1 MDKDL
6 KLEDCQLMFG
16 DCLERMKEIP
26 DNSIDMILC
35 DLPYGVTAR
44 NKWDCVIPFE
54 KLWEHYERIIKENGV
69 IVLTATQPFTTDLI
83 QSNRKLF
90 KYSLVWSKS
99 QVTGFLNAKKQ
110 PLRSHEDILVF
121 YQKQPTYNPKMV
133 KGKRVLKSTGGD
145 STNYGKFT
153 YKPHYS
159 EWYYPKSIIEIP
171 QKRFKGGHP
180 TQKPVALLEYLIRTY
195 TNENNLVLDN
205 CMGSGSTGVACVNTN
220 RKFIGIELDEKY
232 YDISCKRIK
241 DAISEKKQLLF

>member
-1 MDKDL
+1 MKIEPNNIYL
-6 KLEDCQLMFG
+6 G
-16 DCLERMKEIP
+16 DCLDLMKYIP
-26 DNSIDMILC
+26 DKSIDMILC

-54 KLWEHYERIIKENGV
+54 KLWEQYKRVIKENGA

-83 QSNRKLF
+83 QSNRKWF
-90 KYSLVWSKS
+90 KYSLVWSKG

-121 YQKQPTYNPKMV
+121 YQKPPTYNPEMT
-133 KGKRVLKSTGGD
+133 KGKKVLKSTGGD

-180 TQKPVALLEYLIRTY
+180 TQKPVELLEYLIKTY
-195 TNENNLVLDN
+195 TNEGETVLDN
-205 CMGSGSTGVACVNTN
+205 CMGSGSTIVACINTN
-220 RKFIGIELDEKY
+220 RKYIGIEKELKY
-232 YDISCKRIK
+232 FEIAKKRIESVNAVQMELK
-241 DAISEKKQLLF
+241 GV

>member
-1 MDKDL
+1 MKD
-6 KLEDCQLMFG
+6 
-16 DCLERMKEIP
+16 IP
-26 DNSIDMILC
+26 DKSIDMILC

-54 KLWEHYERIIKENGV
+54 KLWEQYKRVIKENGA

-83 QSNRKLF
+83 QSNRKCF
-90 KYSLVWSKS
+90 KYSLVWSKG

-121 YQKQPTYNPKMV
+121 YQKPPTYNPEMT
-133 KGKRVLKSTGGD
+133 KGKKVLKSTGCD

-180 TQKPVALLEYLIRTY
+180 TQKPVELMEYLIKTY
-195 TNENNLVLDN
+195 TNEGETVLDN
-205 CMGSGSTGVACVNTN
+205 CMGSGTTGVACKNLN
-220 RKFIGIELDEKY
+220 RNFIGIELDEKY
-232 YDISCKRIK
+232 FDIAQKRIK
-241 DAISEKKQLLF
+241 AAQAANGR

>member
-1 MDKDL
+1 MEKI
-6 KLEDCQLMFG
+6 QLMQG
-16 DCLERMKEIP
+16 DCLELMKGIA
-26 DNSIDMILC
+26 DKSVDMILC

-54 KLWEHYERIIKENGV
+54 KLWEQYERVVKERGA

-83 QSNRKLF
+83 QSNRKWF

-133 KGKRVLKSTGGD
+133 IGKRVLKSTGGD

-159 EWYYPKSIIEIP
+159 EQYYPKSIIEIP

-180 TQKPVALLEYLIRTY
+180 TQKPVELMEYLVKTY
-195 TNENNLVLDN
+195 TNEGETVLDN
-205 CMGSGSTGVACVNTN
+205 CMGSGSTGVAAVNCN
-220 RKFIGIELDEKY
+220 RNFIGIELDKTYFNIAKE
-232 YDISCKRIK
+232 RIYATAR
-241 DAISEKKQLLF
+241 DTESN